1 MKTDPDA
8 RLSFEPL
15 VSCLWGQDDGIWET
29 GCGHAFEF
37 NDGDPTDNWF
47 RFCPYC
53 GKSLVVIDYDDFV
66 RHLDAETQ
74 AWTDAASRGETQ
86 WICSDCGATFSAG
99 MPDKCAYGHEW
110 CTNLLTR
117 DKLLANGQGRAV

>member
-37 NDGDPTDNWF
+37 NDGDPTDNYF

-53 GKSLVVIDYDDFV
+53 GKSLVVIDYDDV
-66 RHLDAETQ
+66 DNSSSLDG
-74 AWTDAASRGETQ
+74 SG
-86 WICSDCGATFSAG
+86 S
-99 MPDKCAYGHEW
+99 
-110 CTNLLTR
+110 
-117 DKLLANGQGRAV
+117 